1 MPITPSE
8 PFKWRHYPGEVI
20 LHCVR
25 WYLRY
30 PISYLD
36 MSEMMRERGLEIDP
50 SCIWRWVQQYG
61 PELEKRCRPH
71 LKSTNK
77 SYRVDET
84 YIKVKGKDRY
94 LYRAVDSTGQTID
107 FLLTANRDAA
117 AAKRFFRKA
126 LAGLNNPQPRV
137 INVDKNPA
145 YVHAVTEL
153 KSEGVLRQRCRLR
166 QCKYLNNM
174 VEQDHRTIKKRVWLA
189 KGYGSF
195 HSTWRTIQG
204 IETVNM
210 IRKGRV
216 QWLPKEDAIGQAI
229 FISVLFG
236 LAVV

>member
-30 PISYLD
+30 PISYLQ
-36 MSEMMRERGLEIDP
+36 MSEMMLDRSLEIDP

-71 LKSTNK
+71 LKPTNK

-107 FLLTANRDAA
+107 FLLTAKRDAA

-126 LAGLNNPQPRV
+126 LAGVNKPSAVSHQCGQKPGLRPCGHRV
-137 INVDKNPA
+137 EVQRA
-145 YVHAVTEL
+145 
-153 KSEGVLRQRCRLR
+153 LRQRCRLR

-174 VEQDHRTIKKRVWLA
+174 VEQDHRTVKKRVWLA

-195 HSTWRTIQG
+195 HSAWRTIRG
-204 IETVNM
+204 VEAVHL

-216 QWLPKEDAIGQAI
+216 RRVAKHDSLAQAR
-229 FISVLFG
+229 FISTLFG
-236 LAVV
+236 VAI